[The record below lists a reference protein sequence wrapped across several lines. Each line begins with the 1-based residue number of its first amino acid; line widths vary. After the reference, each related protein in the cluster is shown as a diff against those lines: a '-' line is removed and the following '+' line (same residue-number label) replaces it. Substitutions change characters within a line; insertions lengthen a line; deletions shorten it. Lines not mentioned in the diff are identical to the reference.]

1 LIPSDQIKV
10 VIAEAGAIRETV
22 NSRHPLA
29 ADGKRL
35 RTVLAVTAG
44 YFVIE
49 LVAGYFAN
57 SLALMTDA
65 VHLLTDIAALCL
77 SLFTLWIAAK
87 PAQGARTYGYLRAEI
102 LGALVNGVMLW
113 VLVIF
118 VWIEAA
124 GRLRHPEPVKGL
136 TVMAVAVIGVVINAF
151 SAWMTM
157 GGGDDGHGHHH
168 GGMAQHAVFL
178 HVLSDLVSSIGVLIA
193 GAVTWLTGWGVADPA
208 VSIVIGGLIIYGS
221 WGLVRESVDILLESV
236 PPHMDLDEVRD
247 GLMAVTGTTE
257 VHDLHVWCL
266 ASRQYALS
274 AHAVVAPEADHD
286 RVLGEMADV
295 LERKFKIQHMTVQ
308 LEGDSRKEREPGH
321 F

>member
-1 LIPSDQIKV
+1 VAASDAIAIKDAVNNGQPLPSD
-10 VIAEAGAIRETV
+10 
-22 NSRHPLA
+22 SR
-29 ADGKRL
+29 RL
-35 RTVLAVTAG
+35 RTVLGITAA

-49 LVAGYFAN
+49 LAAGYFAN

-77 SLFTLWIAAK
+77 SLFTLWIASK

-124 GRLRHPEPVKGL
+124 GRLRNPEQVRGL
-136 TVMAVAVIGVVINAF
+136 AVMAVALVGILINSFA
-151 SAWMTM
+151 AWMTA
-157 GGGDDGHGHHH
+157 GGGHEGPGAT
-168 GGMAQHAVFL
+168 GGMARQAVFL
-178 HVLSDLVSSIGVLIA
+178 HVLSDLASSIGVLVA
-193 GAVTWLTGWGVADPA
+193 GTITWLTGWSTADPL
-208 VSIVIGGLIIYGS
+208 VSILIGGLIIYGS

-236 PPHMDLDEVRD
+236 PPHIDLNEVRD
-247 GLMAVTGTTE
+247 GLLAVTGMTE

-274 AHAVVAPEADHD
+274 AHAVVVAEADHD
-286 RVLGEMADV
+286 RVLGEIADV
-295 LERKFKIQHMTVQ
+295 LEHKFKINHMTVQ
-308 LEGDSRKEREPGH
+308 LECDSRKEREPEH

>member
-1 LIPSDQIKV
+1 VAASEAIAIGQANRHQSTSDNQ
-10 VIAEAGAIRETV
+10 
-22 NSRHPLA
+22 
-29 ADGKRL
+29 RL
-35 RTVLAVTAG
+35 WTVLAVTTA

-49 LVAGYFAN
+49 LTAGYLAN

-77 SLFTLWIAAK
+77 SLFTLWVAAK

-124 GRLRHPEPVKGL
+124 GRLRNPEPVKGL
-136 TVMAVAVIGVVINAF
+136 EVMMVAAVGIGINSF
-151 SAWMTM
+151 SAWMTA
-157 GGGDDGHGHHH
+157 GDDDGHGH
-168 GGMAQHAVFL
+168 GSGMARRAVFL
-178 HVLSDLVSSIGVLIA
+178 HVLSDLASSIGVLIA
-193 GAVTWLTGWGVADPA
+193 GAITWLAGRSMADPA
-208 VSIVIGGLIIYGS
+208 VSILIGCLIIYGS

-236 PPHMDLDEVRD
+236 PPHIDLNEVRD
-247 GLMAVTGTTE
+247 GLLAVTGTTE

-274 AHAVVAPEADHD
+274 AHAVVVAEADHD
-286 RVLGEMADV
+286 RVLSEMADV
-295 LERKFKIQHMTVQ
+295 LEDKFKINHMTVQ
-308 LEGDSRKEREPGH
+308 LECDNRKEREPEH

>member
-1 LIPSDQIKV
+1 LW
-10 VIAEAGAIRETV
+10 
-22 NSRHPLA
+22 
-29 ADGKRL
+29 
-35 RTVLAVTAG
+35 TVLGVTVV

-57 SLALMTDA
+57 SLAVMTDA
-65 VHLLTDIAALCL
+65 VHLLTDIAAVCL

-102 LGALVNGVMLW
+102 LGTLVNGVMLW
-113 VLVIF
+113 VLVVF

-124 GRLRHPEPVKGL
+124 GRLHNPEPVKGL
-136 TVMAVAVIGVVINAF
+136 AVMAVALAGIGINSF
-151 SAWMTM
+151 SAWMTA
-157 GGGDDGHGHHH
+157 GVPDDGHGHGQH
-168 GGMAQHAVFL
+168 GGMARRAVFL
-178 HVLSDLVSSIGVLIA
+178 HVLSDLASSIGVLIA
-193 GAVTWLTGWGVADPA
+193 GAITWLTGWSTADPV
-208 VSIVIGGLIIYGS
+208 VSILIGGLIIYGS

-236 PPHMDLDEVRD
+236 PPQIDLDEVRD
-247 GLMAVTGTTE
+247 RLLAITGTTE

-274 AHAVVAPEADHD
+274 AHAVVMAEVDHD

-295 LERKFKIQHMTVQ
+295 LEHKFKINHMTVQ
-308 LEGDSRKEREPGH
+308 LECDNRKEREPEH

>member
-1 LIPSDQIKV
+1 VATSDAIAIKD
-10 VIAEAGAIRETV
+10 AAA
-22 NSRHPLA
+22 SRHPLA
-29 ADGKRL
+29 SDSKRL
-35 RTVLAVTAG
+35 WTVLAVTVA

-49 LVAGYFAN
+49 LAAGYLAN

-87 PAQGARTYGYLRAEI
+87 PAHGARTYGYLRAEI

-113 VLVIF
+113 VLVVF

-124 GRLRHPEPVKGL
+124 ERLRHPEPVNGL
-136 TVMAVAVIGVVINAF
+136 DVMAVALVGIGINSF
-151 SAWMTM
+151 SAWMTAS
-157 GGGDDGHGHHH
+157 GTDDGHGHG
-168 GGMAQHAVFL
+168 GGMARRAIFL
-178 HVLSDLVSSIGVLIA
+178 HVLSDLASSIGVLIS
-193 GAVTWLTGWGVADPA
+193 GTVTWLSEWSAADPA
-208 VSIVIGGLIIYGS
+208 VSILIGGLIIYGS

-236 PPHMDLDEVRD
+236 PPNIDLDEVRD
-247 GLMAVTGTTE
+247 GLLAITGTTE

-274 AHAVVAPEADHD
+274 AHAVVAAEADHD
-286 RVLGEMADV
+286 RVLGEIADV
-295 LERKFKIQHMTVQ
+295 LERKFRIHHMTVQ
-308 LEGDSRKEREPGH
+308 LECDSRKEREPEH